1 MRPTWSISQWLHLHL
16 RGGPNRKLGQHT
28 TSVFGLRLL
37 QKGPDAEDLLFRK
50 VELQKLAMSVD
61 DAAVFEERDTLMRW
75 NYVA

>member
-1 MRPTWSISQWLHLHL
+1 MRPTWSISQRLHLHL
-16 RGGPNRKLGQHT
+16 RGGANRKLGQHPA
-28 TSVFGLRLL
+28 SVFGLRLQ

-61 DAAVFEERDTLMRW
+61 GVAVFDEHDTLMHW